1 MIVTVGSINMDLVVK
16 VNRLP
21 SVGETVIG
29 SDYERYPGG
38 KGANQAV
45 AAVRLGAPVRLV
57 GALGEDEYG
66 DQLLHVIQS
75 ENIDSAWVKRAH
87 GPSGAAFITVDRQ
100 GQNCIVV
107 APGSNNKLLP
117 EDINSAMCD
126 QAKVLLLQCE
136 IPTATIRAA
145 AKLGKEAGATVI
157 LNAAPASELA
167 AEDYKNID
175 VLVVNEVEIGMLLGQ
190 PGVRNPKEAISLA
203 KELLTRVW
211 AVVVTLGAQG
221 AVWVQGDESGFIE
234 ALNVNTIDTT
244 AAGDAFVGAL
254 AVGLN
259 DGRRLQDSLRFANIC
274 GALTTTK
281 HGAQSSLP
289 TRSDLES
296 FMSGVVL

>member
-1 MIVTVGSINMDLVVK
+1 MDLVVK
-16 VNRLP
+16 VNRMP
-21 SVGETVIG
+21 GIGETVIG

-57 GALGEDEYG
+57 GALGDDEYG
-66 DQLLHVIQS
+66 DQLLHIVQS
-75 ENIDSAWVKRAH
+75 EGIDSAWAKRTN
-87 GPSGAAFITVDRQ
+87 GPSGAAFITVDQQ

-107 APGSNNKLLP
+107 APGSNNKLHA
-117 EDINSAMCD
+117 EDINSAMFD
-126 QAKVLLLQCE
+126 QAKVILLQCE
-136 IPTATIRAA
+136 IPAATIRAA

-157 LNAAPASELA
+157 LNAAPASKLA
-167 AEDYKNID
+167 ADDYQNID

-190 PGVRNPKEAISLA
+190 LSVRNPEEAIPLA
-203 KELLTRVW
+203 KALLTRVQ

-221 AVWVQGDESGFIE
+221 AVWAQGDESGFIE
-234 ALNVNTIDTT
+234 ALNVNAIDTT

-259 DGRRLQDSLRFANIC
+259 NGRELQDSLHFANIC
-274 GALTTTK
+274 GALATTK

-296 FMSGVVL
+296 FMSGAVL